1 MPSFPPAKC
10 AANWSIHF
18 DYIKHMGIQLYKKK
32 DDICFPF
39 SPGPLQACPSLQNM
53 AYVYYTIYF
62 PVLNFSFL
70 FPLSFCEGVSETRLY
85 WKQQDNGYLQVAAKI
100 MRFSPRGFCMMCVSA
115 VWPIWRFWERIYFTL
130 SNVNNIFSKLNERV
144 SNIYGNTVSLKFSF
158 IKCFLI
164 IYVVL
169 NN

>member
-1 MPSFPPAKC
+1 
-10 AANWSIHF
+10 
-18 DYIKHMGIQLYKKK
+18 MGIQLYKKK

-100 MRFSPRGFCMMCVSA
+100 MRFSPRGDVRLCCVTNLEILGKDLFH
-115 VWPIWRFWERIYFTL
+115 VVKCKQY
-130 SNVNNIFSKLNERV
+130 IF
-144 SNIYGNTVSLKFSF
+144 
-158 IKCFLI
+158 
-164 IYVVL
+164 
-169 NN
+169 